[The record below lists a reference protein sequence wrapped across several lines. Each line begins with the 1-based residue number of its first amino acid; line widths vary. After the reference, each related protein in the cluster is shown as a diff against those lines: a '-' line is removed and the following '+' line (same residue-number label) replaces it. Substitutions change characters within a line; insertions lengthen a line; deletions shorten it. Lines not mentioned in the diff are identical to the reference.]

1 MIYSVCTIVEP
12 REQDLL
18 MRRSTRKI
26 EEPEVDDFPS
36 IFVDE
41 LTLVNDDHID
51 NHNEGDDADDDGV
64 SSSSIEYHADKVVA
78 DDDSVKTY
86 LREISRHKL
95 LSGREEI
102 ELARASRSGDM
113 VARRRLIQSNLRLVV
128 SIAKRFRSSG
138 ISFQDLVQEGSLGL
152 IRAVEKFDP
161 ERGNKFST
169 YATWWIRQAV
179 SRALANKSRAIRVPV
194 HMNDTIS
201 KLRKAD
207 RQLAQSLG
215 RVPTFEELSQASGFS
230 VEKVLLAMG
239 SDRSPL
245 SLDATCGDETD
256 TTLADVLEDAAT
268 PSPEETVAATLLV
281 KHLLDAMN
289 TLGNEERSV
298 LEYRYGLNSSDA
310 LPSEQ
315 LAARM
320 NVTREQLRQM
330 EGKAMQKLRKSCAS
344 HLREFLR

>member
-1 MIYSVCTIVEP
+1 
-12 REQDLL
+12 

>member
-1 MIYSVCTIVEP
+1 
-12 REQDLL
+12 

-26 EEPEVDDFPS
+26 EEPEVDDLPS

-41 LTLVNDDHID
+41 LTLVNED
-51 NHNEGDDADDDGV
+51 NESQFSDGNDAEDDDA
-64 SSSSIEYHADKVVA
+64 SSTAMEYQAEKVVA

-207 RQLAQSLG
+207 RQLAQNLG

-256 TTLADVLEDAAT
+256 TTLADVLEDAAS
-268 PSPEETVAATLLV
+268 PSPEEAVAATLLV
-281 KHLLDAMN
+281 KHLLEALG
-289 TLGNEERSV
+289 TLAGDERSV
-298 LEYRYGLNSSDA
+298 LEHRYGINVADA
-310 LPSEQ
+310 LPPEQ

>member
-1 MIYSVCTIVEP
+1 
-12 REQDLL
+12 
-18 MRRSTRKI
+18 MRRNTRKL
-26 EEPEVDDFPS
+26 EDLDLDVPS
-36 IFVDE
+36 IFMDEVNLTVDE
-41 LTLVNDDHID
+41 GID
-51 NHNEGDDADDDGV
+51 GDIDEH
-64 SSSSIEYHADKVVA
+64 EYDTASAHLPEYQAEKVMA

-86 LREISRHKL
+86 LREIARHKL
-95 LSGREEI
+95 LTGREEI
-102 ELARASRSGDM
+102 ELARASRGGDM
-113 VARRRLIQSNLRLVV
+113 LARQRLIQSNLRLVV
-128 SIAKRFRSSG
+128 SIAKRYRSSG

-152 IRAVEKFDP
+152 MRAVEKFDP

-245 SLDATCGDETD
+245 SLDAVCGDETD

-268 PSPEETVAATLLV
+268 PSPEETVSATLLV
-281 KHLLDAMN
+281 KHLIDAMKN
-289 TLGNEERSV
+289 LGAEERKI
-298 LEYRYGLNSSDA
+298 LEHRYGLNLADA
-310 LPSEQ
+310 LPPDQ
-315 LAARM
+315 IAARL
-320 NVTREQLRQM
+320 NITREQLRQM

>member
-1 MIYSVCTIVEP
+1 
-12 REQDLL
+12 
-18 MRRSTRKI
+18 
-26 EEPEVDDFPS
+26 
-36 IFVDE
+36 
-41 LTLVNDDHID
+41 
-51 NHNEGDDADDDGV
+51 
-64 SSSSIEYHADKVVA
+64 
-78 DDDSVKTY
+78 
-86 LREISRHKL
+86 
-95 LSGREEI
+95 
-102 ELARASRSGDM
+102 
-113 VARRRLIQSNLRLVV
+113 
-128 SIAKRFRSSG
+128 
-138 ISFQDLVQEGSLGL
+138 
-152 IRAVEKFDP
+152 
-161 ERGNKFST
+161 
-169 YATWWIRQAV
+169 
-179 SRALANKSRAIRVPV
+179 
-194 HMNDTIS
+194 
-201 KLRKAD
+201 
-207 RQLAQSLG
+207 
-215 RVPTFEELSQASGFS
+215 
-230 VEKVLLAMG
+230 MG

-310 LPSEQ
+310 LPSER